1 MSTKRIITIG
11 IILLLVAVVTFRLIS
26 NKKEIDSKKQAT
38 TTTLDRS
45 IPVNIYVLQEQIA
58 DKPLEKIGTL
68 LPNKEADINSI
79 SGGKLVKVNFDL
91 GQYVQQGST
100 LAQIDNQTLELHL
113 QAAQLAKEKAEKDY
127 QRFKTLFEGEAAT
140 EMNYR
145 DAQLNAQNAA
155 NQVEQI
161 KKQMADNTIKAPIGG
176 QIVLKLKEAGEFV
189 GPGSVLGHIIDI
201 SRLKANVLIGEQD
214 VYDIKIGQK
223 VSVRTDIYPNSTFEG
238 TVSFISNQG
247 DATHN
252 YPVEVSLQNPKDKPL
267 KAGTF
272 VYVNFNR
279 MSHQPILMIPRS
291 ALVSSV
297 QNPQVYVVKQQKA
310 ELRTINL
317 GNEYGNNIEVTSGLA
332 AGDTIVVSGQLNL
345 SNGAGVKAIPT
356 KTSQQ

>member
-1 MSTKRIITIG
+1 MTTKRILTIG
-11 IILLLVAVVTFRLIS
+11 VILLLVAVVTFRLIS
-26 NKKEIDSKKQAT
+26 NKKEIDSKKQVPT
-38 TTTLDRS
+38 TTENRS

-58 DKPLEKIGTL
+58 NNPLEKIGTL
-68 LPNKEADINSI
+68 LPNKEADINAI
-79 SGGKLVKVNFDL
+79 SGGRLVSVNFEL

-100 LAQIDNQTLELHL
+100 LAQIDNQTLRLHL
-113 QAAQLAKEKAEKDY
+113 EAAQLAKEKAEKDY

-161 KKQMADNTIKAPIGG
+161 KKQIADNVIKAPIGG

-189 GPGSVLGHIIDI
+189 GPGSVLGHIVDI

-214 VYDIKIGQK
+214 VYDLKIGQK
-223 VSVRTDIYPNSTFEG
+223 VSIRTDIYPNSTFEG

-252 YPVEVSLQNPKDKPL
+252 YPIEISLQNSKEKPL

-291 ALVSSV
+291 ALISSV
-297 QNPQVYVVKQQKA
+297 QNPQVYVVQQQKA
-310 ELRTINL
+310 VLRSINL
-317 GNEYGNNIEVTSGLA
+317 GNEFGNQIEVISGLS

-345 SNGAGVKAIPT
+345 SNGAEVKAIPSNT
-356 KTSQQ
+356 TQP